1 MISRGAPSTQ
11 PQGSGTVESMN
22 TLPVGTRV
30 DAPDSPMNLKAK
42 GFNRHTFWCGQSGS
56 GKTYALGVVLEQLVL
71 NTELPILIL
80 DPNSDFTKMREL
92 RDTVRPEDRAALEAK
107 DIRVFHSSSDQE
119 PRLHT
124 RFTELSMKA
133 MAGVLK
139 MDPIKDA
146 EEFNALLHTE
156 PDRATFNGQE
166 FLRELLLSGDPA
178 RQKLAKRID
187 NLQVLNWDVWALSE
201 SNITDTVAERPDVTV
216 ADLGGFEVA
225 DESKTAALAILE
237 DLWKRRSERRPILI
251 VIDEAH
257 NLCPAEP
264 NGPLEQALTDQ
275 LIQIA
280 AEGRKFG
287 LWLLLSTQRPTKI
300 HQNVLSQCD
309 NLALLRMN
317 APRDLQE
324 IESVFGFAPAEL
336 IRRSSTFTQGQVLFA
351 GGFVEEPAVAQMGLR
366 LTAEG
371 GADVKVPIP
380 DITV

>member
-1 MISRGAPSTQ
+1 
-11 PQGSGTVESMN
+11 
-22 TLPVGTRV
+22 
-30 DAPDSPMNLKAK
+30 
-42 GFNRHTFWCGQSGS
+42 
-56 GKTYALGVVLEQLVL
+56 
-71 NTELPILIL
+71 
-80 DPNSDFTKMREL
+80 
-92 RDTVRPEDRAALEAK
+92 
-107 DIRVFHSSSDQE
+107 
-119 PRLHT
+119 
-124 RFTELSMKA
+124 
-133 MAGVLK
+133 

-336 IRRSSTFTQGQVLFA
+336 IRRSSRFTQGQVLFA
-351 GGFVEEPAVAQMGLR
+351 GGFVEEPTVAQMGLR

-380 DITV
+380 DVAV